1 MKKLLG
7 IVVLGLLL
15 SGNANAFKVTV
26 KSIQELRMN
35 SDVFGS
41 EGYNP
46 GAVGAFF
53 GAPDGDVSEPYIS
66 ESGAFVFKKN
76 TTNNINYPSDLTRY
90 KQLIDKAHDSQ
101 IDLLLIDILKE
112 NKQIVDNRFNFY

>member
-1 MKKLLG
+1 
-7 IVVLGLLL
+7 
-15 SGNANAFKVTV
+15 
-26 KSIQELRMN
+26 MN

-53 GAPDGDVSEPYIS
+53 GAPDADVSEPYIS

-76 TTNNINYPSDLTRY
+76 KTNNINYPSDLTRY
-90 KQLIDKAHDSQ
+90 KQLIDKGHDSQ

-112 NKQIVDNRFNFY
+112 DKQIVDNRFNFY